1 MPTLPN
7 KSGLA
12 KLASLVE
19 HFQKLDD
26 AIWGA
31 VKQGSDQG
39 ILDALEAA
47 LEAKKDVK
55 RVLAQQEPLA
65 IGPDLAL
72 KLKKI
77 RDNYGY
83 VIDKVMDVLVSA
95 TGKPMSQESEEELDY
110 VDALFT
116 QGTADYVDE
125 HFFRRRNQVGTLI
138 GGRHLPPH
146 IAYHFTK
153 LRECYALGLFE
164 ATVIYCR
171 AVMET
176 ACFVALKSRGDIKGE
191 RDIREFRISALMNS
205 VKRYVPEQVWKESGK
220 VVALAGNILH
230 SKREK
235 IVVSEAQAFDSVQS
249 TFAIVEDLFR

>member
-1 MPTLPN
+1 LTDKN
-7 KSGLA
+7 GLA
-12 KLASLVE
+12 EIVKLVD
-19 HFQKLDD
+19 HFEKLDSEI
-26 AIWGA
+26 AGA
-31 VKQGSDQG
+31 FKQGDHQG
-39 ILDALEAA
+39 MFSALEAV

-55 RVLAQQEPLA
+55 RFLSQQEPLA

-83 VIDKVMDVLVSA
+83 FIDLVLESFASV
-95 TGKPMSQESEEELDY
+95 TGKLMSQESEAGLDY

-116 QGTADYVDE
+116 KGTADYVDE
-125 HFFRRRNQVGTLI
+125 NFFSRKNQVGTLI
-138 GGRHLPPH
+138 GGRHLPAH
-146 IAYHFTK
+146 ISYHFTK

-176 ACFVALKSRGDIKGE
+176 ACFVALKARGDIKGE
-191 RDIREFRISALMNS
+191 RDIREFKMSALMNS
-205 VKRYVPEQVWKESGK
+205 VRRYVPEQVWKESDK
-220 VVALAGNILH
+220 VVILAGNILH

-235 IVVSEAQAFDSVQS
+235 IVVSEEQAFDSVQS